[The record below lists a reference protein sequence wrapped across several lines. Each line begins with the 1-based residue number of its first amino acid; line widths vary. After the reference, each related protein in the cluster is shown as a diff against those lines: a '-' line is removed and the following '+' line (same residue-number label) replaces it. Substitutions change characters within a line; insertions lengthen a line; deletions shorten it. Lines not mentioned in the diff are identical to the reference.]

1 MLKKLTLLFLLLT
14 SWSCKHD
21 VEVKPKETLQKIKV
35 SSLEREPYLKEVLD
49 RAGFVS
55 SKNGRVNGDMA
66 INTDAIIMTLQK
78 DDRSYCYT
86 FAIEN
91 RTTATT
97 FTNLIFKRVVGGVKA
112 FYLKYESE
120 NLYPFNLSH
129 FTGKITSYDL
139 GFNEITVQY
148 FSKGNLSSPKS
159 GRVQG
164 CQPSVEVKRECLT
177 QDGKSTTTGKDLP
190 CLYGTTHVIY
200 LDYSGCLITDGIG
213 VAGGN
218 LPSQYTQWS
227 NGTFVPTQW
236 FNDGGPGGGPG
247 GGGSGSCGGNGVTTP
262 SSGTDP
268 NACSDNIGVY
278 VPSPEELYTLLLDD
292 LYKIKVDTSVTN
304 HPKANCIYN
313 KLGGNRVFQE
323 LIHDFEG
330 SALKLSFVLAKIDTA
345 NGLCRGQ
352 YPFDD
357 ITIMIDRKRLE
368 SRRTIEAARTFLHEA
383 IHAKIFSLLHQ
394 VGGYNN
400 LNESNFPELFNL
412 YVEYKNSGTPDPSS
426 MTHHQYMALKYVD
439 IIAAGLKDFDVMNQ
453 SNPDINMD
461 HYRALAW
468 GGLEKTKAYNDLTA
482 DQKQKIKNDRD
493 FIFSWASTIN
503 CQ

>member
-1 MLKKLTLLFLLLT
+1 MLKKSILLFLLLT
-14 SWSCKHD
+14 ALSCKND
-21 VEVKPKETLQKIKV
+21 IEVKPKETQQRIKV

-49 RAGFVS
+49 RVGFVS

-177 QDGKSTTTGKDLP
+177 QDGKSTTTGTDLP

-268 NACSDNIGVY
+268 NFCGDNIGV
-278 VPSPEELYTLLLDD
+278 SPPTLTVQQVLKFFVDSNPYLLTQIPCDQIPKWQVLTQHKPNQAILD
-292 LYKIKVDTSVTN
+292 KLSMIKSKYPLSDVAWQSIENASGNVVNLDYFPVTVTTLPKNPTTGQRFTAPEFLNYIRTHMDEFVDTSITSFSPSPITETGYDEAQIWN
-304 HPKANCIYN
+304 SNNPF
-313 KLGGNRVFQE
+313 GGV
-323 LIHDFEG
+323 IHLDIALPGGDGTVICTDFHQ
-330 SALKLSFVLAKIDTA
+330 SKW
-345 NGLCRGQ
+345 
-352 YPFDD
+352 
-357 ITIMIDRKRLE
+357 
-368 SRRTIEAARTFLHEA
+368 
-383 IHAKIFSLLHQ
+383 IF
-394 VGGYNN
+394 
-400 LNESNFPELFNL
+400 
-412 YVEYKNSGTPDPSS
+412 
-426 MTHHQYMALKYVD
+426 
-439 IIAAGLKDFDVMNQ
+439 
-453 SNPDINMD
+453 
-461 HYRALAW
+461 
-468 GGLEKTKAYNDLTA
+468 
-482 DQKQKIKNDRD
+482 
-493 FIFSWASTIN
+493 STIN
-503 CQ
+503 VPYRLFKQGYDGEHPVSGNREFGFSENANAVIHFILEG